1 VANRSPGSEHLNQ
14 LKVELAA
21 FDLDGTVLE
30 HNSSWVAIHRHFGTE
45 HNGAASL
52 RLYTEGKIDY
62 REFMRRD
69 ISSWP
74 KGVTRDEIVRVLS
87 DYRVR
92 REAPE
97 VFRELRSRRIRT
109 ALVTS
114 GIDILARDVAADLEI
129 DHWVANGLR
138 FDRNGKLLPTGV
150 GRVDPTRKDVAYR
163 RLLSRIGIPSKKTIA
178 VGDTIYDLAFL
189 KSAAIGFMLAH
200 STRVPDPEIIHIEK
214 LTEIFDHI

>member
-1 VANRSPGSEHLNQ
+1 MTEDVR
-14 LKVELAA
+14 LAA

-45 HNGAASL
+45 HLGAASL
-52 RLYTEGKIDY
+52 RLYTEGKIGY

-74 KGVTRDEIVRVLS
+74 KGVTRKQIEGVLS
-87 DYRVR
+87 DYKIR
-92 REAPE
+92 REAPG
-97 VFRELRSRRIRT
+97 VFEELRSRGIKT

-114 GIDILARDVAADLEI
+114 GIDILASEVARELKI
-129 DHWVANGLR
+129 DYWVANGLR
-138 FDRNGKLLPTGV
+138 FDRGGRLLPKGV

-163 RLLSRIGIPSKKTIA
+163 KLLSRAGVPAKQTIA

-189 KSAAIGFMLAH
+189 RSARLGFMLAH
-200 STRVPDPEIIHIEK
+200 TTRVPDPEIIHIER
-214 LTEIFDHI
+214 LTEIFDHF